1 MVLLCVDRIDAIAHP
16 TALVAHLAASGIVRS
31 SELLDAAPW
40 LTWRVPAPSM
50 VAITCYYASLG
61 LVVAAHH
68 TRVRAL
74 GYLCLFVVGLS
85 MCLGLRPPATSSLD
99 ADHLRLTMVDVGQG
113 EAMALEVPGGRGAA
127 ASHVT
132 MMVDTGGSPFGSAAF
147 DIGARVV
154 EPALWAAGI
163 RSLATLVLT
172 HGDPDHIGGA
182 SALIDDF
189 RPGMLWQGI
198 PVRRAMALQA
208 VLARAANARVQVWQR
223 HVGESFAL
231 GAARVVV
238 LHPEAPEWERPRVR
252 NDDSVVMEVIF
263 GDVALLLTGDV
274 GSDVE
279 RDLIPRLVPAKTRIL
294 KVGHHGSR
302 TSTSAALLEAWRPQ
316 VALISCGRGNAFGH
330 PAPDVIERLTAAG
343 AAIYRTDRDGE
354 ITVTTDGRNVRVT
367 TFAGGRPS
375 RP

>member
-1 MVLLCVDRIDAIAHP
+1 
-16 TALVAHLAASGIVRS
+16 
-31 SELLDAAPW
+31 
-40 LTWRVPAPSM
+40 M
-50 VAITCYYASLG
+50 VASTCYYASLG

-294 KVGHHGSR
+294 KVGHHGGRAARGVASASGPHQLRPGQRLWSPRARRHRAAHRRRRRDLSDRSR
-302 TSTSAALLEAWRPQ
+302 RRDH
-316 VALISCGRGNAFGH
+316 GDHR
-330 PAPDVIERLTAAG
+330 
-343 AAIYRTDRDGE
+343 RT
-354 ITVTTDGRNVRVT
+354 
-367 TFAGGRPS
+367 
-375 RP
+375 

>member
-1 MVLLCVDRIDAIAHP
+1 
-16 TALVAHLAASGIVRS
+16 
-31 SELLDAAPW
+31 
-40 LTWRVPAPSM
+40 
-50 VAITCYYASLG
+50 
-61 LVVAAHH
+61 
-68 TRVRAL
+68 
-74 GYLCLFVVGLS
+74 
-85 MCLGLRPPATSSLD
+85 
-99 ADHLRLTMVDVGQG
+99 
-113 EAMALEVPGGRGAA
+113 MALEVPGGRGAA

-182 SALIDDF
+182 GALIDDF

-302 TSTSAALLEAWRPQ
+302 TSTSAALLEAWSPQ

-354 ITVTTDGRNVRVT
+354 ITVTTDGHNVRVT